1 MLVGGVYPHLLRRLF
16 MTELVKLQKGDKII
30 TRTKFDY
37 EKNYIHWKL
46 RGFELVEDQPAEEKP
61 KRTRKKKED

>member
-1 MLVGGVYPHLLRRLF
+1 MGIYSPPVKMYKGTI
-16 MTELVKLQKGDKII
+16 MELIKLKKGDKVI

-37 EKNYIHWKL
+37 EKNFIHWKL
-46 RGFELVEDQPAEEKP
+46 RGFEPIEDKPVEKP

>member
-1 MLVGGVYPHLLRRLF
+1 VGIYSPPTIKETI
-16 MTELVKLQKGDKII
+16 MQLVKLKKDEKII

-37 EKNYIHWKL
+37 EKNLIHWKL
-46 RGFELVEDQPAEEKP
+46 RGFELVEDKPIEKP

>member
-1 MLVGGVYPHLLRRLF
+1 MS
-16 MTELVKLQKGDKII
+16 TVKLIKDGKII
-30 TRTKFDY
+30 ERNQFDW
-37 EKNYIHWKL
+37 EKNMIHWKL